1 MSTKKPKLLS
11 KFNARPDIYRDIMAY
26 EVKEILLI
34 SSPYN
39 MFNMEEG
46 SSLASKI
53 INEYSGLNLRY
64 PPVITGASS
73 ASEAL
78 ALLGEKRFDMV
89 LIVPHLKETDIFSLG
104 RNIKAIQPDVKA
116 MLLSPSIRALPSKRD
131 ALYDNGID
139 TIFIWS
145 GNSDLLITLIKNAED
160 HVNVDNDTS
169 LANVRVVILVED
181 CPEYYSYML
190 PIIYKEIV
198 TQTQALLATDLSDAM
213 KLLTMRARPKLLLA
227 KNYEEAQAL
236 YERYKNFLLCVISD
250 TRFPK
255 NNSID
260 PEAGIKLFSHIRS
273 EFQGL
278 PLLLMSSE
286 NENGKKASQIPALF
300 LDKNHP
306 NLRHATRMFFLNHLG
321 FGNFVFCMPNGRNID
336 IATNLMQLET
346 KLSTIPDESL
356 AYHADRDHFSSW
368 LMARSEIGLAL
379 KFRACKSS
387 DFNTPDELRSFI
399 VNNIHALRKF
409 QNRGLVST
417 FDENYFDSEV
427 KEFVKIGQ
435 GSLGGKGRGLAFM
448 YGLLEQE
455 EELHKSHPKFTIK
468 IPQTLVLCTDVFEAF
483 ISQNHLENF
492 ETRTHPVEEVVEVF
506 LRSEL
511 PTWLIRQLKA
521 FLSQVKVPLAVR
533 SSSQLEDAQFQPYA
547 GLYKTYKIPNNH
559 PDLSMRII
567 HLANAVKLVFA
578 STYYDDAKAFHRNT
592 SGHPFRDSMAVIV
605 QAIAGMH
612 YGDYFYPAVSGVAQS
627 VNYYPF
633 ADMRPE
639 HGIAHIALGLGK
651 TVVDG
656 EKSLRFSPGSPQV
669 LPQFSLIDD
678 ILMNAQTTF
687 YALKTNNYSDALHF
701 GRHSNLEKRDL
712 YEALDEYP
720 VQALSST
727 YIPEEN
733 RIRDTWGATGPKLLT
748 FSRLLKYNTP
758 PIAPLLSDLL
768 DLGGRVFGGPVEME
782 FAINLYPESQRPS
795 DFHFLQIRPMPGDD
809 KQQETRICQQDIDSA
824 VCYSSSALGNGIFKN
839 ILDIVYV
846 TPQAFSVSAT
856 PYIAE
861 EIGRINAGLV
871 KADRRYLL
879 IGPGR
884 WGGSDPWLGIPVK
897 WHTISGIGAIIELKN
912 EQLNADASQ
921 GSHFFHN
928 ITSLGIPYI
937 TVNELAGRA
946 LCGSEYRKNNPDFLD
961 WKWLETC
968 KLICETQYL
977 RHVMLSAP
985 ICIKMDGKKSRC
997 VITAPS

>member
-1 MSTKKPKLLS
+1 MSKTNRKVLS
-11 KFNARPDIYRDIMAY
+11 KFNAHPDIYREIMAY
-26 EVKEILLI
+26 EVREILLI

-39 MFNMEEG
+39 MFNMEEDG
-46 SSLASKI
+46 SLTSKI

-73 ASEAL
+73 AQEAL
-78 ALLGEKRFDMV
+78 DLLGQKRFDMV
-89 LIVPHLKETDIFSLG
+89 LIVPHLKETNLFSLG
-104 RNIKAIQPDVKA
+104 RNIKAIQPEVRVI
-116 MLLSPSIRALPSKRD
+116 LLSPSIRALPSKRD
-131 ALYDNGID
+131 SLYVNGID

-145 GNSDLLITLIKNAED
+145 GNSDLLITLIKNSED
-160 HVNVDNDTS
+160 HVNVEKDTC

-198 TQTQALLATDLSDAM
+198 TQTQALLATDLSDSM

-236 YERYKNFLLCVISD
+236 YERYKDFLLCVISD

-255 NNSID
+255 NGTID
-260 PEAGIKLFSHIRS
+260 SEAGIKLLSNIRRKT
-273 EFQGL
+273 EGI

-286 NENGKKASQIPALF
+286 RENGQKADRIPALF

-306 NLRHATRMFFLNHLG
+306 NLSHSTRMFFLNHLG

-336 IATNLMQLET
+336 IATNLMQLEA
-346 KLSTIPDESL
+346 KLPTIPNESL
-356 AYHADRDHFSSW
+356 AFHADRNHFSSW

-387 DFNTPDELRSFI
+387 DFSSPDELRHFI
-399 VNNIHALRKF
+399 ISNIHALRKS
-409 QNRGLVST
+409 QHRGLVST
-417 FDENYFDSEV
+417 FNENHFDSEV

-448 YGLLEQE
+448 SGILEQDE
-455 EELHKSHPKFTIK
+455 DIHKNHPEFIIK
-468 IPQTLVLCTDVFEAF
+468 IPKTLVLCTDVFEAF
-483 ISQNHLENF
+483 ITQNHLGNF
-492 ETRTHPVEEVVEVF
+492 ETQKHRVEEVVKVF
-506 LRSEL
+506 LRGEL
-511 PTWLIRQLKA
+511 PPWLMRQLKA
-521 FLSQVKVPLAVR
+521 FLSQVKTPLAVR
-533 SSSQLEDAQFQPYA
+533 SSSQLEDAHFQPYA

-567 HLANAVKLVFA
+567 HLANAIKLVFA
-578 STYYDDAKAFHRNT
+578 STYYDDAKAFHRST
-592 SGHPFRDSMAVIV
+592 SGHPFHDSMAVIV
-605 QAIAGMH
+605 QALAGQH

-627 VNYYPF
+627 INYYPF
-633 ADMRPE
+633 ANMKPE

-678 ILMNAQTTF
+678 ILKNAQTTF
-687 YALKTNNYSDALHF
+687 YALRTTNYSDELHF
-701 GRHSNLEKRDL
+701 GRHSNLEKRSL

-748 FSRLLKYNTP
+748 FSRILKYNSP

-768 DLGGRVFGGPVEME
+768 DLGGKVFGGPVEIE
-782 FAINLYPESQRPS
+782 FSINLYPDSKRPTE
-795 DFHFLQIRPMPGDD
+795 FYFLQARPMADNAEH
-809 KQQETRICQQDIDSA
+809 QEIAISQEEIDTA
-824 VCYSSSALGNGIFKN
+824 ICYSSSALGNGIFKN
-839 ILDIVYV
+839 IADIVYV
-846 TPQAFSVSAT
+846 TPQTFSVSAT
-856 PYIAE
+856 PDIAE

-871 KADRRYLL
+871 EADRRYLL

-884 WGGSDPWLGIPVK
+884 WGGSDRWLGIPVK

-912 EQLNADASQ
+912 AQLNADASQ

-937 TVNELAGRA
+937 TVDELTGGAQK
-946 LCGSEYRKNNPDFLD
+946 SNPDFID
-961 WKWLETC
+961 WEWLNACEAV
-968 KLICETQYL
+968 CETRYL
-977 RHVMLSAP
+977 RHVRVPSP

-997 VITAPS
+997 LINSRS

>member
-1 MSTKKPKLLS
+1 MSKTNRKVLS
-11 KFNARPDIYRDIMAY
+11 KFNAHPDIYREIMAY
-26 EVKEILLI
+26 EVREILLI

-39 MFNMEEG
+39 MFNMEEDG
-46 SSLASKI
+46 SLTSKI

-73 ASEAL
+73 AQEAL
-78 ALLGEKRFDMV
+78 DLLGQKRFDMV
-89 LIVPHLKETDIFSLG
+89 LIVPHLKETNLFSLG
-104 RNIKAIQPDVKA
+104 RNIKAIQPEVRVI
-116 MLLSPSIRALPSKRD
+116 LLSPSIRALPSKRD
-131 ALYDNGID
+131 SLYVNGID

-145 GNSDLLITLIKNAED
+145 GNSDLLITLIKNSED
-160 HVNVDNDTS
+160 HVNVEKDTC

-198 TQTQALLATDLSDAM
+198 TQTQALLATDLSDSM

-227 KNYEEAQAL
+227 KNYEEAEAL
-236 YERYKNFLLCVISD
+236 YKRYKNFLICVISD

-255 NNSID
+255 NGTID
-260 PEAGIKLFSHIRS
+260 SEAGIKLLSNIRR
-273 EFQGL
+273 ETEGI

-286 NENGKKASQIPALF
+286 RENGQKADRIPALF

-306 NLRHATRMFFLNHLG
+306 NLSHSTRMFFLNHLG

-336 IATNLMQLET
+336 IATNLMQLEA
-346 KLSTIPDESL
+346 KLPTIPNESL
-356 AYHADRDHFSSW
+356 AFHADRNHFSSW

-387 DFNTPDELRSFI
+387 DFSSPDELRHFI
-399 VNNIHALRKF
+399 ISNIHALRKS
-409 QNRGLVST
+409 QHRGLVST
-417 FDENYFDSEV
+417 FNENHFDSEV

-448 YGLLEQE
+448 SGILEQDE
-455 EELHKSHPKFTIK
+455 DIHKNHPEFIIK
-468 IPQTLVLCTDVFEAF
+468 IPKTLVLCTDVFEAF
-483 ISQNHLENF
+483 ITQNHLGNF
-492 ETRTHPVEEVVEVF
+492 ETQKHRVEEVVKVF
-506 LRSEL
+506 LRGEL
-511 PTWLIRQLKA
+511 PPWLMRQLKA
-521 FLSQVKVPLAVR
+521 FLSQVKTPLAVR
-533 SSSQLEDAQFQPYA
+533 SSSQLEDAHFQPYA

-559 PDLSMRII
+559 PDLSMRLI
-567 HLANAVKLVFA
+567 HLANAIKLVFA
-578 STYYDDAKAFHRNT
+578 STYYDDAKAFHRST
-592 SGHPFRDSMAVIV
+592 SGHPFHDSMAVIV
-605 QAIAGMH
+605 QALAGQH

-627 VNYYPF
+627 INYYPF
-633 ADMRPE
+633 ANMKPE

-678 ILMNAQTTF
+678 ILKNAQTTF
-687 YALKTNNYSDALHF
+687 YALRTTNYSDELHF
-701 GRHSNLEKRDL
+701 GRHSNLEKRSL

-748 FSRLLKYNTP
+748 FSRILKYNSP

-768 DLGGRVFGGPVEME
+768 DLGGKVFGGPVEIE
-782 FAINLYPESQRPS
+782 FSINLYPDSKRPTE
-795 DFHFLQIRPMPGDD
+795 FYFLQARPMADNAEH
-809 KQQETRICQQDIDSA
+809 QEIAISQEEIDTA
-824 VCYSSSALGNGIFKN
+824 ICYSSSALGNGIFKN
-839 ILDIVYV
+839 IADIVYV
-846 TPQAFSVSAT
+846 TPQTFSVSAT
-856 PYIAE
+856 PDIAE

-871 KADRRYLL
+871 EADRRYLL

-884 WGGSDPWLGIPVK
+884 WGGSDRWLGIPVK

-912 EQLNADASQ
+912 AQLNADASQ

-937 TVNELAGRA
+937 TVDELTGGAQK
-946 LCGSEYRKNNPDFLD
+946 SNPDFID
-961 WKWLETC
+961 WEWLNACEAV
-968 KLICETQYL
+968 CETRYL
-977 RHVMLSAP
+977 RHVRVPSP

-997 VITAPS
+997 LINSRS

>member
-1 MSTKKPKLLS
+1 MSKTNRKILS
-11 KFNARPDIYRDIMAY
+11 KFNAHPDIYREIMAY
-26 EVKEILLI
+26 EVREILLI

-39 MFNMEEG
+39 MFNMEEDG
-46 SSLASKI
+46 SLTSKI

-73 ASEAL
+73 AQEAL
-78 ALLGEKRFDMV
+78 DLLGQKRFDMV

-104 RNIKAIQPDVKA
+104 REVKAIQSEVRVI
-116 MLLSPSIRALPSKRD
+116 LLSPSIRALPSERD
-131 ALYDNGID
+131 SLYVNGID

-145 GNSDLLITLIKNAED
+145 GNSDLLITLIKNSED
-160 HVNVDNDTS
+160 HVNVEKDTC

-198 TQTQALLATDLSDAM
+198 TQTQALLATDLSDSM

-236 YERYKNFLLCVISD
+236 YERYKDFLLCVISD

-255 NNSID
+255 NGTID
-260 PEAGIKLFSHIRS
+260 SEAGIKLLSNIRRKT
-273 EFQGL
+273 QGI

-286 NENGKKASQIPALF
+286 RENGKKADRIPALF

-306 NLRHATRMFFLNHLG
+306 NLSHSTHMFFLNHLG

-346 KLSTIPDESL
+346 KLPTIPNESL
-356 AYHADRDHFSSW
+356 AFHADRNHFSSW

-379 KFRACKSS
+379 KFKACKSS
-387 DFNTPDELRSFI
+387 DFSSPDELRHFI
-399 VNNIHALRKF
+399 ISNINALRKS
-409 QNRGLVST
+409 QHRGLVST
-417 FDENYFDSEV
+417 FNENHFDSEV
-427 KEFVKIGQ
+427 KEFVKIGH

-448 YGLLEQE
+448 SGILEQDE
-455 EELHKSHPKFTIK
+455 DIHKNHPEFIIK
-468 IPQTLVLCTDVFEAF
+468 IPKTLVLCTDVFEAF
-483 ISQNHLENF
+483 ITQNHLGNF
-492 ETRTHPVEEVVEVF
+492 ETQKHPVEEVVEVF
-506 LRSEL
+506 LRAAL
-511 PTWLIRQLKA
+511 PSWLMRQLKV
-521 FLSQVKVPLAVR
+521 FLSQVKLPLAVR
-533 SSSQLEDAQFQPYA
+533 SSSQLEDAHFQPYA

-559 PDLSMRII
+559 LDLSMRLI
-567 HLANAVKLVFA
+567 HLANAIKLVFA

-592 SGHPFRDSMAVIV
+592 SGHPFHDSMAVIV
-605 QAIAGMH
+605 QALAGQP
-612 YGDYFYPAVSGVAQS
+612 YGDFFYPAVSGVAQS
-627 VNYYPF
+627 INYYPF
-633 ADMRPE
+633 SNMKPE

-656 EKSLRFSPGSPQV
+656 EKSLRFSPGSPQI

-678 ILMNAQTTF
+678 ILKNAQTTF
-687 YALKTNNYSDALHF
+687 YALRTTNYSDDLHF
-701 GRHSNLEKRDL
+701 GRHSNLEKRSL

-727 YIPEEN
+727 YVSEEN

-748 FSRLLKYNTP
+748 FSRILKYNSP

-768 DLGGRVFGGPVEME
+768 DLGGKVFGGAVEIE
-782 FAINLYPESQRPS
+782 FSINLYPDSKRPAE
-795 DFHFLQIRPMPGDD
+795 FYFLQARPMAD
-809 KQQETRICQQDIDSA
+809 KDKAHQEIAISQEEIDA
-824 VCYSSSALGNGIFKN
+824 AIGYSSSALGNGIFEN
-839 ILDIVYV
+839 ITDIVYV
-846 TPQAFSVSAT
+846 TPQAFSVFAT
-856 PYIAE
+856 PDIAE
-861 EIGRINAGLV
+861 EIGRINTGLV

-884 WGGSDPWLGIPVK
+884 WGGSDRWLGIPVK

-912 EQLNADASQ
+912 AQLNADASQ

-937 TVNELAGRA
+937 TVDELTGGAQK
-946 LCGSEYRKNNPDFLD
+946 SNPDFID
-961 WKWLETC
+961 WEWLNACEAV
-968 KLICETQYL
+968 CETKYL
-977 RHVMLSAP
+977 RHVRVPSP

-997 VITAPS
+997 LISSR